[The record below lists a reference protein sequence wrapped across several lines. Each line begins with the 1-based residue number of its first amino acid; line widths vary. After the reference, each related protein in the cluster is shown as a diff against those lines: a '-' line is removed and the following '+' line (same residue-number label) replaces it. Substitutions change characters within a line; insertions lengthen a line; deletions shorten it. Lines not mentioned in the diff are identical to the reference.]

1 VTWQISGS
9 LYSAV
14 LPRAGCTAAVCFCHH
29 YSVADKN
36 LFTLLLYVQRV
47 DQALSTLIKLQVS
60 LFIAGELDQLTFKG
74 PFQLKRFYVSMTISF
89 ADSCDITTYLFS
101 LGLKDD
107 KDLKFLL
114 KGSQLLKVKS
124 SSWRKERFYKL
135 QEDCKT
141 IWQESKKML
150 RSPDSQ
156 ICK

>member
-1 VTWQISGS
+1 MLALT
-9 LYSAV
+9 Y
-14 LPRAGCTAAVCFCHH
+14 HYH
-29 YSVADKN
+29 YS
-36 LFTLLLYVQRV
+36 
-47 DQALSTLIKLQVS
+47 
-60 LFIAGELDQLTFKG
+60 
-74 PFQLKRFYVSMTISF
+74 
-89 ADSCDITTYLFS
+89 FS
-101 LGLKDD
+101 PGLKDD

-150 RSPDSQ
+150 RSPESQ